1 MNFRIPIGLAA
12 VGITLLSVAAA
23 GQEPNTAQTPEPAA
37 PPEPV
42 AESYTYEPAGRR
54 DPFLNLMSSG
64 SEQALPQTRP
74 LGVAGLTTAELS
86 VRGVVQSRTGL
97 VAMVQGPDNRTYVVR
112 AGDQLL
118 DGTIKAVVPEGLVI
132 LQAVNDPLSLVK
144 EREVRRLLRSLEN
157 GKERP

>member
-1 MNFRIPIGLAA
+1 MAGLVT
-12 VGITLLSVAAA
+12 VGVILLSVEAT
-23 GQEPNTAQTPEPAA
+23 GQEPAPAKTPGTPA
-37 PPEPV
+37 PSTSV
-42 AESYTYEPAGRR
+42 IESYTYEAGGRR

-64 SEQALPQTRP
+64 SEQALSQTRP
-74 LGVAGLTTAELS
+74 TGAAGLTTSELS

-112 AGDQLL
+112 TGDQLL
-118 DGTIKAVVPEGLVI
+118 DGTIKAVMPDGLII

-157 GKERP
+157 GKERQ